1 MLLERIELFVNVAR
15 HQNLGRTAREMHVS
29 ASSVCQRLKSLEN
42 EFGTKLYRK
51 NKDGIE
57 LTEAGQTFLGTASGV
72 LNQLET
78 LRKTLHPRSEVA
90 NPTLIVGG
98 TYNPSVKYLP
108 RAIAVFSKTHPAI
121 EVRFITSDRPTI
133 EKSVRQSEVDVAII
147 HNPSKSYDLNME
159 QFADDHLTFF
169 AHPTHTLAK
178 KKNLDVENLA
188 HTPLIVRH
196 GTDATEKMLK
206 EINSRGL
213 MVNVALR
220 CAFPDAVKAAVR
232 RKMGIGVLFH
242 NLVQLDIRRSYLK
255 PLKFSGL
262 PKIVCS
268 SYIVYSKKKPL
279 SPAALEFLSLLRSM
293 KSPPNN
299 GINVSPVD

>member
-1 MLLERIELFVNVAR
+1 MLLERIALFVHVAR
-15 HQNLGRTAREMHVS
+15 HQNLGKTAREMHVS

-42 EFGTKLYRK
+42 EFGAKLYKK

-78 LRKTLHPRSEVA
+78 LRETLHPQSEVA
-90 NPTLIVGG
+90 SRTLIVAG

-108 RAIAVFSKTHPAI
+108 RAISVFTKTHPAI
-121 EVRFITSDRPTI
+121 EVRFITSDGATI
-133 EKSVRQSEVDVAII
+133 EKCVRESEADVAII

-159 QFADDHLTFF
+159 PFADDHLAFF
-169 AHPTHTLAK
+169 AHPTNPLVK
-178 KKNLDVENLA
+178 KKNLLDAENLA
-188 HTPLIVRH
+188 DTPLIVRH

-206 EINSRGL
+206 QINSQGI

-232 RKMGIGVLFH
+232 RKMGIGVLFN
-242 NLVQLDIRRSYLK
+242 NLVEEDIRRGFLK
-255 PLKFSGL
+255 SLKFSGL
-262 PKIVCS
+262 PKVVAS

-279 SPAALEFLSLLRSM
+279 SPAAVEFLNLLRRM
-293 KSPPNN
+293 KISPNN
-299 GINVSPVD
+299 D